1 MTRRK
6 QNVNEKEKDLFRK
19 KVLQIRR
26 VMTADERRQ
35 KNDRIQRNI
44 MSLPDYQNAEI
55 IMMYLNYWD
64 EAETT
69 GVAEETLKARKKL
82 IIPLCQG
89 ETIIPCEI
97 RNVKDDVQSG
107 TFGIREPRSD
117 RLHPVSPEEIDL
129 ILVPGVVF
137 DRQGERIGFGKGF
150 YDRFLPQLR
159 KDVCIV
165 GLAYDCQLVE
175 KIAAEDHDFKMSLLL
190 TENGVI
196 YVP

>member
-1 MTRRK
+1 
-6 QNVNEKEKDLFRK
+6 VNKKEKDLFRK

-44 MSLPDYQNAEI
+44 TSLPAYQNAEI

-64 EAETT
+64 EVETT

-82 IIPLCQG
+82 IIPFCQG
-89 ETIIPCEI
+89 ETIIPCQI
-97 RNVKDDVQSG
+97 KNIKDDVQLG
-107 TFGIREPRSD
+107 TFGIREPGPD
-117 RLHPVSPEEIDL
+117 YLHPIPPEEIDL

-137 DRQGERIGFGKGF
+137 DRQGKRIGFGKGF

-159 KDVCIV
+159 KDVCII